1 MLKYFDRRRMEAA
14 LWKLKNIL
22 VDDMLHDDQSCSMD
36 DMEANIKNTREV
48 LEAVAVLQRYID
60 RCDKADEL
68 LSN

>member
-1 MLKYFDRRRMEAA
+1 MLKYFDRRKMEVA

-22 VDDMLHDDQSCSMD
+22 VDDMLNDKSCSMN

-68 LSN
+68 LTD